1 MLKDLQQ
8 ALGKA
13 KNIKLLVL
21 DVDGVM
27 TDGRLYLS
35 GDGEVMKAF
44 NCHDGHGIKML
55 RDSGVEVAM
64 ISGRQSAALQQRAQ
78 ELGVQYLYQGREDKL
93 EALNELLAIIDV
105 SYEQIA
111 HLGDDLP
118 DIPILRR
125 VGLSMAVANAY
136 PLVKE
141 HAIWCTQTKGGEG
154 AVREASDFI
163 MAAQNT
169 LVPALDRYLH

>member
-1 MLKDLQQ
+1 MNKDLQQ

-13 KNIKLLVL
+13 KQIKLLVL

-27 TDGRLYLS
+27 TDGRLYIS
-35 GDGEVMKAF
+35 DGGEVLKAF

-55 RDSGVEVAM
+55 RRSGVEVAM
-64 ISGRQSAALQQRAQ
+64 ISGRESAMLEQRAQ
-78 ELGVQYLYQGREDKL
+78 ELGIEHVYQGYENKVSALDEL
-93 EALNELLAIIDV
+93 LQALNV
-105 SYEQIA
+105 SYLQTA

-118 DIPILRR
+118 DLPVIRR
-125 VGLSMAVANAY
+125 VGLGIAVANAY

-141 HAIWCTQTKGGEG
+141 HSLWCTNAKGGEG
-154 AVREASDFI
+154 AVREVCDFI

-169 LVPALDRYLH
+169 LVPALDQYLH